1 MTQEA
6 PKDTLRV
13 PEPSLEGWWFSLSC
27 TPISQTGLWRSA
39 ERAGSQWVGP
49 VSSAPPHVWGPR
61 LLGNGSLSVSQ
72 PAASCSDAAPS
83 QHSLP
88 ANRNHPAWRSPLP
101 FAPAASRPSREQDTK
116 KRVLSRWKAAQRG
129 RGLQLRPR
137 AATRRVASHP
147 RVLGTCLVSAQKA
160 LFSQKSLR
168 TEMIGPVLSVFLGA
182 AQQRWRSPQVE
193 GQEGLVSV
201 PPWLPSTRV
210 PSGSEHRV
218 LGHLSRI

>member
-1 MTQEA
+1 MYTHFT
-6 PKDTLRV
+6 D
-13 PEPSLEGWWFSLSC
+13 
-27 TPISQTGLWRSA
+27 
-39 ERAGSQWVGP
+39 GP
-49 VSSAPPHVWGPR
+49 VEIRRKGWFTVGRSCEFC
-61 LLGNGSLSVSQ
+61 
-72 PAASCSDAAPS
+72 PAACLGPQAPGKSLTFCIPAAPS

-201 PPWLPSTRV
+201 PPWLSST
-210 PSGSEHRV
+210 
-218 LGHLSRI
+218 